1 MEDVES
7 SNTDWDSAMTSLE
20 NELSNL
26 RTVLGGMNQLNH
38 ADCQMDFDCQQL
50 YDTHVNLT
58 IQADP
63 SQVNNPPPPTLPSK
77 SITYLYIDETF

>member
-63 SQVNNPPPPTLPSK
+63 SQVNNYPPPPTLPSK
-77 SITYLYIDETF
+77 FTYLYMYI